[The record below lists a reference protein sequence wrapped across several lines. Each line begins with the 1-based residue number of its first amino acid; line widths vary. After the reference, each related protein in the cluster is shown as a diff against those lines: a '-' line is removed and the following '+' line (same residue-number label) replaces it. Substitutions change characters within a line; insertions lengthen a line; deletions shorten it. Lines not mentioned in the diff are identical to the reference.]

1 MSRLL
6 ALSTVCLILAGCGDE
21 GGDSNP
27 MSSNHELVG
36 TWTFENTN
44 FESLLADGAA
54 DMLRDLGYSEFDIQ
68 IRIQGLKDG
77 FNDSSLINE
86 LWQIRFGKGG
96 AYDTNEGE
104 EGTWTVDGN
113 QVRIVAEEVD
123 TWRYFIGGDKL
134 TLSMPWPDAERQLRR
149 DADEFDADIWE
160 LLSAIFSYIDDEER
174 LTFVFTRS

>member
-6 ALSTVCLILAGCGDE
+6 ALSIACLVLAGCGDE

-27 MSSNHELVG
+27 MSSDHELVG

-44 FESLLADGAA
+44 LESLIADGAA

-96 AYDTNEGE
+96 FYDTNEGE
-104 EGTWTVDGN
+104 EGTWAVDGS
-113 QVRIVAEEVD
+113 QVRIVTDNVEI
-123 TWRYFIGGDKL
+123 WRYFIGGNKL
-134 TLSMPWPDAERQLRR
+134 TLSMAWPEAEKLLRKDMGDL
-149 DADEFDADIWE
+149 DADFQV
-160 LLSAIFSYIDDEER
+160 LFNAIFAYIDDDER
-174 LTFVFTRS
+174 LTLIYAHS